1 MKKTLILFIC
11 LLSALSAW
19 TQTFSYSYN
28 GAELIYEIVDETQR
42 TCKVTGWVSYA
53 DNVTIPSSVI
63 YMDKFY
69 TVVGIGSSSFRGCFI
84 TTVKN
89 PHQKCLC

>member
-19 TQTFSYSYN
+19 TQTFSFSYS
-28 GAELIYEIVDETQR
+28 GSELKYEIVDETQR

-53 DNVTIPSSVI
+53 DNVTIPSSVV

-69 TVVGIGSSSFRGCFI
+69 TVVGIGSMYYAQYYIPTYINFNRQI
-84 TTVKN
+84 
-89 PHQKCLC
+89 CL